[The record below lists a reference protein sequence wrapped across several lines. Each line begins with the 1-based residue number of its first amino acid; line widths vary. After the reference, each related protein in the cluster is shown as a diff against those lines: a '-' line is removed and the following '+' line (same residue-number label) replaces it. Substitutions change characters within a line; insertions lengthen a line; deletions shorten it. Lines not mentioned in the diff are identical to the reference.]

1 IPEKEIEP
9 TVDKEAIVEECQEDA
24 IVEECHAEAE
34 GGEVGRDDEG
44 EDATSG
50 GEASESDEQSIDSE
64 AGLSEKSESDDDVE
78 IPDEDEEYPA
88 TDDSSGDEEE
98 QAERLVKR
106 NVPDGVFSLRQLFN
120 TGEEF
125 KENVLRYILK
135 TRRNVVFDRWEKT
148 KLGVADQSPVIADLF
163 LEDIRRDPEM
173 SAPEIKD
180 EMKRRY
186 NIIISPPQS
195 QVARIMIFD
204 KLQAETN
211 EQFARLRDYEAEI
224 KRLAEKEEKDI
235 VVYVVKRDIT
245 QGGVHSQEDRAKS
258 SRLNEEAQL
267 EGQVQ
272 AQLQAQEEANEE
284 AQEDTEMEADLM
296 AQIGGGQ
303 AHEEAEVQD
312 DSSTTPQLTQVL
324 RRSSRLA
331 SLLFG

>member
-1 IPEKEIEP
+1 
-9 TVDKEAIVEECQEDA
+9 
-24 IVEECHAEAE
+24 
-34 GGEVGRDDEG
+34 
-44 EDATSG
+44 
-50 GEASESDEQSIDSE
+50 
-64 AGLSEKSESDDDVE
+64 
-78 IPDEDEEYPA
+78 
-88 TDDSSGDEEE
+88 
-98 QAERLVKR
+98 
-106 NVPDGVFSLRQLFN
+106 
-120 TGEEF
+120 
-125 KENVLRYILK
+125 
-135 TRRNVVFDRWEKT
+135 
-148 KLGVADQSPVIADLF
+148 
-163 LEDIRRDPEM
+163 M

-224 KRLAEKEEKDI
+224 KSFGKKQEENASLHHLINDHQVDQKVKQGSRVSMNHLLKRRLAEKEEKDI